1 MYEYITGSLEEI
13 TPTDA
18 IIEACG
24 VGYDLLISLSTFS
37 KLQNARGS
45 AVKLYTCH
53 LVREDDETLYGF
65 ADKAERAVF
74 VQLISVSGVGPG
86 SARMILSAMTADEV
100 KEAVVT
106 GDVNKF
112 KAVKGIGLKT
122 AQRIIVDL
130 KDKVGGAVGQ
140 QAGGSTGQQV
150 EGLAGGGQVMDE
162 AISALVMLGFP
173 SAASQKVVA
182 GVMKDT
188 PSLTVEQ
195 VIKEALKR
203 L

>member
-122 AQRIIVDL
+122 AQRILVDL
-130 KDKVGGAVGQ
+130 KDKIGK
-140 QAGGSTGQQV
+140 GSGEISFEAASV
-150 EGLAGGGQVMDE
+150 VSPVRDE
-162 AISALVMLGFP
+162 ALGALTMLGFAKP
-173 SAASQKVVA
+173 AVEKTLDKLL
-182 GVMKDT
+182 KDT
-188 PSLTVEQ
+188 PSLSLEEL
-195 VIKEALKR
+195 IKRALKMM
-203 L
+203 

>member
-130 KDKVGGAVGQ
+130 KDKIGK
-140 QAGGSTGQQV
+140 GSGEISFEAASV
-150 EGLAGGGQVMDE
+150 VSPVRDE
-162 AISALVMLGFP
+162 ALGALTMLGFAKP
-173 SAASQKVVA
+173 AVEKTLDKLL
-182 GVMKDT
+182 KDT
-188 PSLTVEQ
+188 PSLSLEDL
-195 VIKEALKR
+195 IKRALKMM
-203 L
+203 

>member
-18 IIEACG
+18 VVEACG

-37 KLQNARGS
+37 KLQNDRGK
-45 AVKLYTCH
+45 AVKIYTYH
-53 LVREDDETLYGF
+53 LVREDDESLFGF

-100 KEAVVT
+100 KEAVLT

-122 AQRIIVDL
+122 AQRVIIDL
-130 KDKVGGAVGQ
+130 KDKIGK
-140 QAGGSTGQQV
+140 
-150 EGLAGGGQVMDE
+150 GGGEIPFETATIVSPVRDE
-162 AISALVMLGFP
+162 ALGALTMLGFAKP
-173 SAASQKVVA
+173 AVEKTLDKLLKEKS
-182 GVMKDT
+182 DY
-188 PSLTVEQ
+188 TVEEL
-195 VIKEALKR
+195 IKKALKMM
-203 L
+203 